1 MQDDETAGPTESA
14 SRTLKRLQARAF
26 TLTWLSYASYYLTR
40 KNFAVVK
47 TTLLG
52 SYGMT
57 QFQLGVA
64 DTLYLAAY
72 ALGQFVNGA
81 LGDRFGARRMI
92 GIGMLGTAAI
102 AIAMGASSTGL
113 AFIVLF
119 GLNGFFQSTGWPN
132 TVKAMQPWFTRR
144 SRGMVMGIWCTNYQ
158 VGGLLATALAT
169 VLLIHVSWRA
179 AFFVPGMWVAGVGMM
194 ILFLL
199 VERPQDRGL
208 PPVEPSEAAPG
219 REAGPNR
226 TSGLAPFLRM
236 LRIPAIWSL
245 GGAYFGLKLIRYSL
259 LFWLPF
265 YLNQAL
271 GYDRGAA
278 GYLSTAFEAGG
289 IVGAVLVGWA
299 SDRFV
304 PNRRGLILA
313 PMILVLAGALVVF
326 QEVGS
331 WGEGALVASLA
342 LVGFLLFG
350 PDALI
355 SGAAAQDIG
364 GGEAAG
370 SAAGI
375 INGLGSTGAV
385 LSGIFTATI
394 SEAFGW
400 QTLFWVFVAF
410 AVLSSLALVPMAFRK
425 TGG

>member
-1 MQDDETAGPTESA
+1 MMCSA
-14 SRTLKRLQARAF
+14 AAAWVFSGGSVF
-26 TLTWLSYASYYLTR
+26 
-40 KNFAVVK
+40 VVF
-47 TTLLG
+47 LL
-52 SYGMT
+52 
-57 QFQLGVA
+57 A
-64 DTLYLAAY
+64 
-72 ALGQFVNGA
+72 
-81 LGDRFGARRMI
+81 
-92 GIGMLGTAAI
+92 
-102 AIAMGASSTGL
+102 
-113 AFIVLF
+113 F
-119 GLNGFFQSTGWPN
+119 GLNGLFQSTGWSN
-132 TVKAMQPWFTRR
+132 NVKAMAAWFPRH
-144 SRGMVMGIWCTNYQ
+144 SRGTVMGFWCTCYA
-158 VGGLLATALAT
+158 VGGAVSTALAGY
-169 VLLIHVSWRA
+169 LYQHHGWRT
-179 AFFVPGMWVAGVGMM
+179 AFLVPAVWVAGVGLA
-194 ILFLL
+194 IWFFL
-199 VERPQDRGL
+199 VERPADRGL
-208 PPVEPSEAAPG
+208 PTIDEGPTDEAVI
-219 REAGPNR
+219 AGADR
-226 TSGLAPFLRM
+226 AALIRM
-236 LRIPAIWSL
+236 LRVPAVWAL
-245 GGAYFGLKLIRYSL
+245 GGSYFGIKLIRYSL